1 MTDFSLFSNA
11 SYYQQVLGALA
22 LIVVLAMVLER
33 ALSVPFEWGL
43 VKDFLDRTK
52 LRAPLAFLAAWAV
65 CWQMKFDLLAVL
77 ASNKAGTW
85 NAFSI
90 GVLMTAAVIAG
101 GSKGAV
107 LLFQGVLGFGKEAVD
122 ATVARKTMA
131 ATLPTPPGTRPA
143 ATLIRRTPTAPAI
156 LPPAPSAAGGG
167 VANGVDTNVDCTAF
181 AQCIVEDGA
190 SFVCRYYRPGHS
202 AALTRSEAQALVDAG
217 LSIVPV
223 FEGAGDSINWFT
235 AQQGAA
241 DALHA
246 LGHAAA
252 VGQPADSA
260 IYFAV
265 DFDASAGQV
274 GSAISTYFHAVN
286 TTFTGNNAPYRVGV
300 YGSGL
305 VCSTIVGAGLAS
317 FGWLSGS
324 KGWRGY
330 AAYDPAATIVQIITS
345 APTRIC
351 GGALEVDR
359 DVAQSADFGAFNR
372 LI

>member
-1 MTDFSLFSNA
+1 MTDFSLFSSA
-11 SYYQQVLGALA
+11 SYYQQVLGGLA
-22 LIVVLAMVLER
+22 LVVVLAMVLER
-33 ALSVPFEWGL
+33 ALSVPFEWGFL
-43 VKDFLDRTK
+43 KDFLERTK
-52 LRAPLAFLAAWAV
+52 LRSPIAFLAAWAI
-65 CWQMKFDLLAVL
+65 CWQMKFDLLAAL
-77 ASNKAGTW
+77 ANNKAEIW

-122 ATVARKTMA
+122 ATVAKKTMA
-131 ATLPTPPGTRPA
+131 AALPAPPGARPS
-143 ATLIRRTPTAPAI
+143 ATLSARTLTAPGG
-156 LPPAPSAAGGG
+156 LPPAPGGALAGM
-167 VANGVDTNVDCTAF
+167 ANGIDTNADCTAF
-181 AQCIVEDGA
+181 AQGIVDDGA
-190 SFVCRYYRPGHS
+190 SFVCRYYRPGQS
-202 AALTRSEAQALVDAG
+202 AALTRSEAQALVNAG

-223 FEGAGDSINWFT
+223 FEGGGNSVNWFT

-252 VGQPADSA
+252 VGQPAGSA

-265 DFDASAGQV
+265 DFDASPGQV
-274 GSAISTYFHAVN
+274 GSAISTYFQAVN
-286 TTFTGNNAPYRVGV
+286 STFAGNNASYRIGI

-305 VCSTIVGAGLAS
+305 ACSTIIGAGLAS
-317 FGWLSGS
+317 LGWLSGS

-345 APTRIC
+345 PETRIC
-351 GGALEVDR
+351 GGALAVDR
-359 DVAQSADFGAFNR
+359 DVAQSADYGAFNR
-372 LI
+372 LV